1 MRIRGFAAGEKKA
14 KALSGMTMYDLI
26 KMRAFL
32 GGDCQMI
39 DLVYV
44 FTFM

>member
-1 MRIRGFAAGEKKA
+1 MRIRGFAAGGKKA
-14 KALSGMTMYDLI
+14 KALSGTRYDLI